1 MTTKMINAAFELLAP
16 LKITDQTIAY
26 LPSNQQFKELNSS
39 LYDQNVLLK
48 WEFTTWEGFKTCLC
62 LYQYSRSNQLAI
74 KGIGLPL
81 SITGNNR
88 KLFSISDIK
97 MNESALAFLKSY
109 KTHEVENDLFLL
121 DFEFNKTPKILSISP
136 NISPTKKEIY
146 IKII

>member
-1 MTTKMINAAFELLAP
+1 MATKMINAALELLAP

-26 LPSNQQFKELNSS
+26 LPSHQQFKELNSS

-62 LYQYSRSNQLAI
+62 LYQHSRSNQLAI

-97 MNESALAFLKSY
+97 MNEASLKFLKSY